1 MENVSKQTAE
11 TNASITNRTQEM
23 GRGISG
29 VEDTIQENTLVKEKF
44 KSKKAF
50 DTKLPKMWNIM
61 KRPNLIMIGGE
72 EDSQL
77 KGHKYIVKKNHR
89 RNDS

>member
-23 GRGISG
+23 ERGISG

-44 KSKKAF
+44 KSKKLL
-50 DTKLPKMWNIM
+50 TQ
-61 KRPNLIMIGGE
+61 NLQKCGTI
-72 EDSQL
+72 
-77 KGHKYIVKKNHR
+77 
-89 RNDS
+89 